1 METKGALKVKRSEV
15 VDANMATVT
24 DTNGEGIYPRGF
36 LHKTLESDTHIP
48 VSKDVRARRALT
60 VVAKAPKFEPV
71 IVTLA
76 DDVSGIFVN
85 ATELTNGVT
94 YVNALNK
101 DPICKAVVTWNELDL
116 PTPEETENPEDVS
129 DVHRTYRTLMGG
141 TYGTWNSTEA
151 EFE

>member
-24 DTNGEGIYPRGF
+24 DTNGEGMYPRGF
-36 LHKTLESDTHIP
+36 LPKTLESDTHITA
-48 VSKDVRARRALT
+48 SNDVRARRALT

-94 YVNALNK
+94 
-101 DPICKAVVTWNELDL
+101 
-116 PTPEETENPEDVS
+116 
-129 DVHRTYRTLMGG
+129 
-141 TYGTWNSTEA
+141 
-151 EFE
+151 